1 MLWSS
6 CCSDYISPAEYMAPE
21 VMNCGL
27 ATTSS
32 DMWSVGVVAY
42 MLLSGGKSPFYCG
55 SRYRTMARSLSCE
68 YDLGIPEMEHIS
80 PQAKDLVT
88 KLLVIDSKQRYA
100 PGHMAHCHNVTYWCH
115 IIDIDIYVICRVQ
128 DLFKGYFK
136 LM

>member
-1 MLWSS
+1 
-6 CCSDYISPAEYMAPE
+6 MAPE

-88 KLLVIDSKQRYA
+88 KLLVIDSTQRYGGMGLA
-100 PGHMAHCHNVTYWCH
+100 ALTIVIMSDVYNV
-115 IIDIDIYVICRVQ
+115 IYGVQ
-128 DLFKGYFK
+128 DLSEAPFNVGG
-136 LM
+136 

>member
-1 MLWSS
+1 
-6 CCSDYISPAEYMAPE
+6 MAPE

-88 KLLVIDSKQRYA
+88 KLLVIDSTQRYGGMGLA
-100 PGHMAHCHNVTYWCH
+100 ALT
-115 IIDIDIYVICRVQ
+115 IVIMSHVYNAMSYMGFRTFPKP
-128 DLFKGYFK
+128 L
-136 LM
+136 LMWVDRWVV

>member
-1 MLWSS
+1 MWS
-6 CCSDYISPAEYMAPE
+6 CSGSDDISPAEYMAPE
-21 VMNCGL
+21 VMNCGQ
-27 ATTSS
+27 ATTMS

-88 KLLVIDSKQRYA
+88 KLLVIDSTQRYA
-100 PGHMAHCHNVTYWCH
+100 LCSEPYCH
-115 IIDIDIYVICRVQ
+115 IVITSPIY
-128 DLFKGYFK
+128 
-136 LM
+136 